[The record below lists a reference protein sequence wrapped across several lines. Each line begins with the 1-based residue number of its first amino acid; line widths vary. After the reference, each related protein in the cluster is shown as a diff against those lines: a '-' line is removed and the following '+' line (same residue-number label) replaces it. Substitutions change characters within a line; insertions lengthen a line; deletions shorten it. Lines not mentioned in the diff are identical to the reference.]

1 MHIISQSRL
10 KDFWL
15 KHPQAKVGLQV
26 WYKITSKAR
35 WQTPNDVQQ
44 VFANKVD
51 IVQNFTVF
59 DIGGNKYR
67 LITYIDY
74 KKNKIFIRNIL
85 THTEY
90 DKEQWKKDNW
100 YK

>member
-1 MHIISQSRL
+1 
-10 KDFWL
+10 
-15 KHPQAKVGLQV
+15 
-26 WYKITSKAR
+26 
-35 WQTPNDVQQ
+35 VQQ

-90 DKEQWKKDNW
+90 DKEQWKKDN
-100 YK
+100 